1 MGDNNPLPQ
10 VIISSVETDSE
21 QELGYTYDGDGL
33 VPIVDDDKTSLGD
46 LIRDYEI
53 CGIDGRYWTP
63 KLLRHVL
70 SRDRV
75 EAELKKTEQTCGEL
89 DIPQLVDA
97 VCPQDESTGSK
108 SYLKIFA
115 LLALGKQQRY
125 LAKFIRDGVCDEKL
139 PIIIVKRGKTRSV
152 RLETDKSKSLDCF
165 EGWDNNDKEYF
176 EKNQWCVTAPFF
188 DLTKGAICKEFH
200 LHRETSRPWRKAK
213 DADESENCGAF
224 GAVTLVEF
232 HPTSHSFDAA
242 LTGIKMNR
250 SRIAI
255 KTLHDEKFNDEKQF
269 RREFDQLNRFSG
281 FVHKHLVTTLGA
293 FKYGSQWSFVFPSA
307 ACDLDMC
314 LDEQN
319 PPWNPRTVR
328 WASDQ
333 LWGIMGALDTI
344 HNPQH
349 LHTSGKGEKRYGRH
363 GDIKCDNILCF
374 QDAVEPDQHV
384 LVISDFG
391 LSDFNRDTSRS
402 NIPNKTI
409 PAVPG
414 YRPPECDIKGG
425 LISRAYDIWTVG
437 CLFLEFLTW
446 LMGGPTS
453 LDQFRKQRETMF
465 INGSKNDIFFSLMT
479 CEEKGSG
486 VYVAQV
492 KLEVTD
498 WIQHM
503 RRGKHCSRF
512 IHDVLDLIQEEIL
525 VVLENNDGQSSGKRS
540 SSGELSDALR
550 RIRNACAKDSY
561 CTKGVAV
568 DKCPPTIPAVEVDL
582 NEFAAKMILEQKPQ
596 LKDHKGETRR
606 SMLPDQFREMD
617 K

>member
-1 MGDNNPLPQ
+1 MGDNNLLPQ
-10 VIISSVETDSE
+10 VIISSVETDSD
-21 QELGYTYDGDGL
+21 QDLGYTYDGDGL
-33 VPIVDDDKTSLGD
+33 VPIVDDQNTTLGD
-46 LIRDYEI
+46 LIREYEI

-89 DIPQLVDA
+89 DIPQLVNA

-139 PIIIVKRGKTRSV
+139 PIII
-152 RLETDKSKSLDCF
+152 
-165 EGWDNNDKEYF
+165 
-176 EKNQWCVTAPFF
+176 
-188 DLTKGAICKEFH
+188 GAICKEFH

-213 DADESENCGAF
+213 DSAELENCGAF

-242 LTGIKMNR
+242 LTGVSLVWKASHHSIKMNR

-293 FKYGSQWSFVFPSA
+293 FKYGSQWSFVFPGA

-314 LDEQN
+314 LEEQN
-319 PPWNPRTVR
+319 PPWNPKTVR

-344 HNPQH
+344 HNPRH
-349 LHTSGKGEKRYGRH
+349 LHASGRGEKRYGRH

-374 QDAVEPDQHV
+374 QDAVESDQHV

-453 LDQFRKQRETMF
+453 LDQFRRQRETMF

-479 CEEKGSG
+479 CEEKGPG

-492 KLEVTD
+492 KVEVTD
-498 WIQHM
+498 WIQQM
-503 RRGKHCSRF
+503 RREMHCSRF

-525 VVLENNDGQSSGKRS
+525 VVLENNDGQSSGTRS

-561 CTKGVAV
+561 CIQGVAV
-568 DKCPPTIPAVEVDL
+568 DRCPPTIPAVEVDL
-582 NEFAAKMILEQKPQ
+582 NEFATKMILDQKPQ

-606 SMLPDQFREMD
+606 SMLPNQFQEMD
-617 K
+617 N